1 MRTGRATRGV
11 SGGFTLIELLIVVS
25 IIGILVT
32 IAQPS
37 WLFATRKAREAVLR
51 ENLFAVRE
59 SIDQY
64 HADRSLYPWTLAD
77 LVERGYL
84 RRIPE
89 DPVTRR
95 SDTWVTVPPPEGE
108 GKVYDIRSGAAGA
121 GLDNVPYSEW

>member
-1 MRTGRATRGV
+1 MRIGKATRGV
-11 SGGFTLIELLIVVS
+11 SGGFTLIELLIVMA

-32 IAQPS
+32 IAQPT

-51 ENLFAVRE
+51 ENLYAIRE

-64 HADRSLYPWTLAD
+64 HADRGSYPWALAD
-77 LVERGYL
+77 LVEHGYL
-84 RRIPE
+84 RRIPG

-95 SDTWVTVPPPEGE
+95 SDTWVPVPPPEGE
-108 GKVYDIRSGAAGA
+108 RTVYDIRSGAEGA